1 MLLWRAVESARRFV
15 VVVLLAS
22 IPAPLAAADSRIAFN
37 LLTQHGTSFTE
48 RDIAGLPTALFF
60 GFTFCP
66 DICPSTLM
74 ELTTDLEALGADG
87 DRIKVVFVS
96 IDPDRDTQ
104 AHLKE
109 YMTSFD
115 QRIIAVSGSPESIV
129 AIARAYGAKHRKVP
143 TRSGYTFD
151 HSSAVFLLDP
161 NWSALPVV
169 DPLRS
174 GVSTHPRSARG
185 RPEGFRAHVVRNCG
199 SRRTEFAR
207 PSRSGRFW
215 DCGGHHTW
223 RSSL

>member
-48 RDIAGLPTALFF
+48 RDITGLPTALFF

-74 ELTTDLEALGADG
+74 ELTNDLEALGADG

-109 YMTSFD
+109 YMSSFD
-115 QRIIAVSGSPESIV
+115 RRIVAVSGSPEGI
-129 AIARAYGAKHRKVP
+129 AAMARAYGAKYRKLP

-151 HSSAVFLLDP
+151 HSSAVFLLDRDGEM
-161 NWSALPVV
+161 SAILDAGEPQHQRLAK
-169 DPLRS
+169 LR
-174 GVSTHPRSARG
+174 GLLR
-185 RPEGFRAHVVRNCG
+185 
-199 SRRTEFAR
+199 
-207 PSRSGRFW
+207 
-215 DCGGHHTW
+215 
-223 RSSL
+223 

>member
-74 ELTTDLEALGADG
+74 ELTNDLEALGADG
-87 DRIKVVFVS
+87 DRIKVVFVT

-109 YMTSFD
+109 YMSSFD
-115 QRIIAVSGSPESIV
+115 RRIVAVSGSPEGI
-129 AIARAYGAKHRKVP
+129 AAMARAYGAKYRKVP

-151 HSSAVFLLDP
+151 HSSAVFLLDRDGEM
-161 NWSALPVV
+161 SAILDAGEPQHQRLAKLKGL
-169 DPLRS
+169 LR
-174 GVSTHPRSARG
+174 
-185 RPEGFRAHVVRNCG
+185 
-199 SRRTEFAR
+199 
-207 PSRSGRFW
+207 
-215 DCGGHHTW
+215 
-223 RSSL
+223 

>member
-1 MLLWRAVESARRFV
+1 MSLAPLHPPTRATLGLDRGDHSWSQEGLATLLWRAVESARRFV

-74 ELTTDLEALGADG
+74 ELTNDLEALGADG

-109 YMTSFD
+109 YMSSFD
-115 QRIIAVSGSPESIV
+115 RRIVAVSGSPEGI
-129 AIARAYGAKHRKVP
+129 AAMARAYGAKYRKVP

-151 HSSAVFLLDP
+151 HSSAVFLLDRDGEM
-161 NWSALPVV
+161 SAILDAGEPQHQRLAK
-169 DPLRS
+169 LR
-174 GVSTHPRSARG
+174 GLLR
-185 RPEGFRAHVVRNCG
+185 
-199 SRRTEFAR
+199 
-207 PSRSGRFW
+207 
-215 DCGGHHTW
+215 
-223 RSSL
+223 

>member
-1 MLLWRAVESARRFV
+1 MTLAPIYPPTRVTTGLDRGHHSSSQERLAMLLRWAVECARLFV

-22 IPAPLAAADSRIAFN
+22 IPAAPAAAGSRVAFN
-37 LLTQHGTSFTE
+37 LLTQHGTPFTE

-74 ELTTDLEALGADG
+74 ELTNDLEALGADG

-109 YMTSFD
+109 YMSSFD
-115 QRIIAVSGSPESIV
+115 RRIVAVSGSPEGI
-129 AIARAYGAKHRKVP
+129 AAMARAYGAKYRKVP

-151 HSSAVFLLDP
+151 HSSAVFLLDRDGEM
-161 NWSALPVV
+161 SAILDAGEPQHQRLAK
-169 DPLRS
+169 LR
-174 GVSTHPRSARG
+174 GLLR
-185 RPEGFRAHVVRNCG
+185 
-199 SRRTEFAR
+199 
-207 PSRSGRFW
+207 
-215 DCGGHHTW
+215 
-223 RSSL
+223 

>member
-1 MLLWRAVESARRFV
+1 MSLAPVYASTRLTTGLDRRDHSSSQDRLAMLLRWAVECARLLV

-22 IPAPLAAADSRIAFN
+22 IPAAPAAAGSRVAFN
-37 LLTQHGTSFTE
+37 LLTQHGTPFTE

-74 ELTTDLEALGADG
+74 ELTNDLEALAADG

-104 AHLKE
+104 ARLKE
-109 YMTSFD
+109 YMSSFD
-115 QRIIAVSGSPESIV
+115 QRIVAVSGSPESIA
-129 AIARAYGAKHRKVP
+129 AIARAYGAKYRRVP

-161 NWSALPVV
+161 DGEVFAILDAGEPQHQRLAKLKGL
-169 DPLRS
+169 LR
-174 GVSTHPRSARG
+174 
-185 RPEGFRAHVVRNCG
+185 
-199 SRRTEFAR
+199 
-207 PSRSGRFW
+207 
-215 DCGGHHTW
+215 
-223 RSSL
+223 